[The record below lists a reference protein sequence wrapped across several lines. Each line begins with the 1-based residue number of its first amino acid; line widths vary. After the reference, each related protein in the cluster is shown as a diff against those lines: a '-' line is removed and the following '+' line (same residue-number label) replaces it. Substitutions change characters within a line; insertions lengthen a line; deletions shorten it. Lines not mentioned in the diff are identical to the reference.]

1 VADNVTTL
9 GTFTQHQTGHMLFFR
24 LFSRL
29 PLGILYLFSDFLYL
43 IARYIARYRKKVID
57 DNLLHAFP
65 EKTVAERKTIRN
77 KFYRNFTDSIA
88 ETVKSISI
96 SKAELAQ
103 RFTITNQDFLD
114 QEVTNGNSV
123 LLLAGHFFN
132 WELGLQQAAVLSK
145 VPSEGIYLKITS
157 PFFNELMYQ
166 ARTRFGNTITEK
178 KEFRDTAKTLNIQH
192 RVVQLAADQRPNNRT
207 TRYQRPF
214 LNRPAY
220 FFEGAEYLAKS
231 MDLPVYFG
239 EITKKGRGRYQATYE
254 LLARGP
260 YDSSVEHSITDA
272 FCARLEANIQLQPD
286 LYLWSHKRWRL

>member
-1 VADNVTTL
+1 MV
-9 GTFTQHQTGHMLFFR
+9 
-24 LFSRL
+24 
-29 PLGILYLFSDFLYL
+29 
-43 IARYIARYRKKVID
+43 RYRKKVID

-65 EKTVAERKTIRN
+65 EKTAEERKSIRN
-77 KFYRNFTDSIA
+77 RFYRNFTDSIA

-96 SKAELAQ
+96 SKAELAR

-114 QEVTNGNSV
+114 EEVKNGKSV

-166 ARTRFGNTITEK
+166 ARTRFGETV
-178 KEFRDTAKTLNIQH
+178 KTLNAQH
-192 RVVQLAADQRPNNRT
+192 RVVQLAADQRPNRRT

-214 LNRPAY
+214 LNRPAF
-220 FFEGAEYLAKS
+220 FFEGAENIAKS

-239 EITKKGRGRYQATYE
+239 EISKKGRGRYQATYE
-254 LLARGP
+254 LLAKGP
-260 YDSSVEHSITDA
+260 YDLHSEHSITDA
-272 FCARLEANIQLQPD
+272 FCARLEANIHLQPD
-286 LYLWSHKRWRL
+286 LYLWSHKRWRV

>member
-1 VADNVTTL
+1 MGQVTPHHRKRM
-9 GTFTQHQTGHMLFFR
+9 FFFR

-29 PLGILYLFSDFLYL
+29 PLGILYLFTDFLYL
-43 IARYIARYRKKVID
+43 IARYVIRYRKKVID
-57 DNLLHAFP
+57 ENLLHAFP
-65 EKTVAERKTIRN
+65 EKTAKERKAIRN
-77 KFYRNFTDSIA
+77 RFYRNFTDSIA
-88 ETVKSISI
+88 ETIKSLTI
-96 SKAELAQ
+96 SKEELVR

-114 QEVTNGNSV
+114 QEVKNGKSV

-132 WELGLQQAAVLSK
+132 WELGLQQAAVLSQ
-145 VPSEGIYLKITS
+145 VPSEGVYLKINS

-178 KEFRDTAKTLNIQH
+178 NEFRETVKTLNSDL
-192 RVVQLAADQRPNNRT
+192 RVVQLAADQRPNRRT

-220 FFEGAEYLAKS
+220 FFEGAEHIAKS

-239 EITKKGRGRYQATYE
+239 EISKLGRGRYQATYE
-254 LLARGP
+254 VLAKGP
-260 YDSSVEHSITDA
+260 YESHPEHSITDA
-272 FCARLEANIQLQPD
+272 FCARLEANIYFQPD